1 MATGQIKLPQNTDI
15 KMNVIENSGAYSDS
29 ALLTVLRN
37 SSLIQ
42 SRQIEAFLVPF
53 TGGFRTGLC
62 FLYEDTKLYGWIL
75 VFHYDQT
82 PRYLGVSNGVT
93 TVRQFATT

>member
-29 ALLTVLRN
+29 ALLTILRN

-53 TGGFRTGLC
+53 TVMDSGTSKVLSPTMDKTIFV
-62 FLYEDTKLYGWIL
+62 EDL
-75 VFHYDQT
+75 
-82 PRYLGVSNGVT
+82 
-93 TVRQFATT
+93 A